1 MSYILQ
7 FVNIQMFKRKIEK
20 YLKEWKRDKN
30 KMPLII
36 KGCRQCGKTFS
47 VLDFARKNYEHVV
60 YLDFFQHPECKS
72 VFDGGLDI
80 DTICMALSTLISDAE
95 FIPGKTCIILDEIQE
110 CPRARTSLKFFKTDG
125 RYDVICTGSLLG
137 VNGYRTNVSSD
148 APIPVGYETIID
160 MYPMDFEEW
169 LWANGVKNMTIA
181 YLRRCLDEV
190 TPVQDAIH
198 QRMRQLLLQYCI
210 VGGMP
215 RAVDIFMETHNMQ
228 SVMRMQR
235 AIIEEYKVDMLKYA
249 PQADKSRIREC
260 FESIPRQL
268 SKENKKFSYA
278 TVRPNGRG
286 RDYQGSLQW
295 IEDAGI
301 VRRCYNLSIPELPLD
316 GNSIPDQFK
325 VYMADTGLF
334 VSMLEPGT
342 AADILKGNL
351 LGYKGAIF
359 ENLVADIF
367 GKMGRKLYYFRKD
380 SGLEIDFVE
389 RYKGQSTLVEV
400 KASNGNTKSTKTILD
415 HPEKY
420 HVTQAIKFGD
430 VNIGVGKGMLILPQY
445 MAFLLD
451 ES

>member
-1 MSYILQ
+1 
-7 FVNIQMFKRKIEK
+7 MFKRKIED
-20 YLKEWKRDKN
+20 YLNNWKREKN

-36 KGCRQCGKTFS
+36 KGCRQCGKTSS
-47 VLDFARKNYEHVV
+47 VVDFAHKNYDHIV
-60 YLDFFQHPECKS
+60 YLDFFQHPEYKTI
-72 VFDGGLDI
+72 FDGGLDI
-80 DTICMALSTLISDAE
+80 DNICMMLSTLIPEAE
-95 FIPGKTCIILDEIQE
+95 FIPGKTCIIFDEIQE

-137 VNGYRTNVSSD
+137 VSGYHTNEATN

-169 LWANGVKNMTIA
+169 LWANGIKSITTD
-181 YLRRCLDEV
+181 YLRRCLDEKV
-190 TPVQDAIH
+190 PVQEAIH
-198 QRMRQLLLQYCI
+198 QRMRQLLLQYCV

-215 RAVDIFMETHNMQ
+215 RAVNTFMDTHNMQ
-228 SVMRMQR
+228 SVLQVQK
-235 AIIEEYKVDMLKYA
+235 AIIDEYKVDMLKYA

-268 SKENKKFSYA
+268 SKENKKFAYA

-301 VRRCYNLSIPELPLD
+301 IRRCYNLSTPELPLD
-316 GNSIPDQFK
+316 GNAIQEQFK

-334 VSMLEPGT
+334 VSMLEQGT
-342 AADILKGNL
+342 AADILQGNL
-351 LGYKGAIF
+351 FGYKGAIF

-367 GKMGRKLYYFRKD
+367 GKMNRKLYYFRKD
-380 SGLEIDFVE
+380 SGLEIDFVT
-389 RYKGQSTLVEV
+389 RYKGECTLVEV
-400 KASNGNTKSTKTILD
+400 KASNGNIKSTKTILE

-420 HVTQAIKFGD
+420 HVSQAIKLGD
-430 VNIGVGKGMLILPQY
+430 VNVGIGKHMLILPSY
-445 MAFLLD
+445 MTFLLD
-451 ES
+451 KA